1 MCFPSLVPPHAIPE
15 SKSTRSDLGP
25 SSSRPQADLFLLQAH
40 SSKVQPPLPTPPPP
54 PPPSAHISNSISLG
68 SIHVANTT
76 SAIMRL
82 SPSALSRLRPAPL
95 ATSS

>member
-15 SKSTRSDLGP
+15 SKSTPLRSDLGP

-40 SSKVQPPLPTPPPP
+40 SSKVQPPLPLP

-95 ATSS
+95 ATCS

>member
-1 MCFPSLVPPHAIPE
+1 MCFPSLVPPHVIPE
-15 SKSTRSDLGP
+15 SKSTPPRSDLGP

-40 SSKVQPPLPTPPPP
+40 SSKAQPPL

-95 ATSS
+95 ATCS

>member
-15 SKSTRSDLGP
+15 SKSTPRRSDLGP
-25 SSSRPQADLFLLQAH
+25 SSSRSQADLFLLQAH
-40 SSKVQPPLPTPPPP
+40 SSKVQPPLP
-54 PPPSAHISNSISLG
+54 PPPSAHISNSFSLG

-82 SPSALSRLRPAPL
+82 SPSAPAPL
-95 ATSS
+95 ATCI